1 MGTVRH
7 RWSYKGIGGTKSFY
21 ARVRGIKVWRRFD
34 VTVPQKKNTPPSDG
48 GNICRRLLGWFSHSG
63 DAGHRRKIQVGGS
76 VGGCTG
82 GRGRS

>member
-34 VTVPQKKNTPPSDG
+34 VTVPQKKKIHPPQTEEISVADCWG
-48 GNICRRLLGWFSHSG
+48 GAAIE
-63 DAGHRRKIQVGGS
+63 AMQVIGEKY
-76 VGGCTG
+76 
-82 GRGRS
+82 